1 MNYKSLVTCIAA
13 LIFSVG
19 TSFAQSERGTEVY
32 FGYSNLQAQGLPD
45 KNDLTGIFGS
55 DFFNNRTTLQG
66 FGTGVT
72 YFPKETFGWTGDF
85 SFNENNRSREFINGR
100 DSIETDIMYFMGGP
114 TLSMSQFRRF
124 QPFVRFLGGGAY
136 TRYTVNTARTLQS
149 GGDLKTQFRVSA
161 TDFALGMGGGL
172 DLRVSDAV
180 KFRLIQVDYTPIFLR
195 DQSFDALSQ
204 AGVIQPFT
212 LNGQRMDNVRFT
224 FGIVF

>member
-1 MNYKSLVTCIAA
+1 MNYKSLVTCLAA

-45 KNDLTGIFGS
+45 KNNLTGIFGS

-72 YFPKETFGWTGDF
+72 YFPSETFGLTGDF
-85 SFNENNRSREFINGR
+85 SFNENSRSREFINGR
-100 DSIETDIMYFMGGP
+100 DAVETDIMYFMGGP

-136 TRYTVNTARTLQS
+136 TRFTVTSDRTLAS
-149 GGDLKTQFRVSA
+149 GNLASSFRTSA

-172 DLRVSDAV
+172 DLRISDAV

-195 DQSFDALSQ
+195 DQSFNTLTQ